1 MNGHGYICV
10 GWRVLKGILL
20 YNRMLYTHILEGF
33 ILWLLT
39 LRLLH
44 HQYLFSS
51 SFYSHSRNRLDRLT
65 LDNSISGPTANASAQ
80 VVYSTAASNRAT
92 QSNAL
97 VRYGNLRREII
108 QYSHAQE
115 AGGIS
120 WKPIVSLFASW
131 GRFDLFTRHLDIY
144 RFTVAEWT
152 GKSN

>member
-10 GWRVLKGILL
+10 GWLVLKGILL

-97 VRYGNLRREII
+97 VRYGNLCTTRNHTIQSCTRRWRDFL
-108 QYSHAQE
+108 E
-115 AGGIS
+115 ADS
-120 WKPIVSLFASW
+120 ESL
-131 GRFDLFTRHLDIY
+131 RFMGTI
-144 RFTVAEWT
+144 
-152 GKSN
+152 